1 MIDFDALEEEIKKG
15 KMKNSYIFCG
25 LDEEL
30 IKEGINLIVKK
41 IIDESLID
49 LNYIRLDGTNVSFDD
64 ILNASETMPFMG
76 DRKLVVVYRAAFL
89 KDKTDSSLTKLYND
103 VNEYLKDM
111 PSHTTL
117 IIYTLFND
125 KRESPKKSNKLKAL
139 DKVSEV
145 VYFDRLKKDRYYKKV
160 EEVFKERGKE
170 INKIEARY
178 FAEKVQNNFDIIK
191 READKIIAY
200 TEGREIKRQDIDKL
214 IATSSEDDIFDLI
227 ELISTRKVEKAMD
240 LLDGLLFRS
249 DQHMLIITNVE
260 NNFKR
265 LYEIKILLEKGYKN
279 NDLATKYRLPNF
291 ICDKLIGQC
300 NKFTKKQLQ
309 NIMEICLETDIK
321 LKTTAN
327 DKTIE
332 LELMLFKIFMIK

>member
-1 MIDFDALEEEIKKG
+1 MIDFDALEENIKKG
-15 KMKNSYIFCG
+15 KIKNSYIFCG

-30 IKEGINLIVKK
+30 IKEGISLIAKK
-41 IIDESLID
+41 TIDESLID

-89 KDKTDSSLTKLYND
+89 KDKTDSSLTKLYNEI
-103 VNEYLKDM
+103 NEYLKDI
-111 PSHTTL
+111 PSYTTL

-125 KRESPKKSNKLKAL
+125 KRESPKKNNKLKAL

-145 VYFDRLKKDRYYKKV
+145 VYCDRLKKDRYYKKV

-178 FAEKVQNNFDIIK
+178 FAERVQNNFDIIK

-214 IATSSEDDIFDLI
+214 VATSSEDDIFDLI
-227 ELISTRKVEKAMD
+227 DLISTRKVEKAMD
-240 LLDGLLFRS
+240 LLDGLLFKS

-265 LYEIKILLEKGYKN
+265 LYEIKILVEKGYN
-279 NDLATKYRLPNF
+279 VNDLATKYRLPVF
-291 ICDKLIGQC
+291 VCEKLVGQC

-309 NIMEICLETDIK
+309 KIMEICLETDVK
-321 LKTTAN
+321 LKTTSN